1 MLSQALS
8 KCLKH
13 QKARGIGHRSTKP
26 APVFD
31 HPLGKEM
38 LPNVKSGSPL
48 VQLRTTPTHPITG
61 SQGEELSISLCTS
74 PPQEAAERNKVAPQ
88 PLLLQ
93 TRQA

>member
-13 QKARGIGHRSTKP
+13 LKARGIGHRSMKP

-48 VQLRTTPTHPITG
+48 VQLQTIPTHPITG
-61 SQGEELSISLCTS
+61 SQGEELNTSLCTS
-74 PPQEAAERNKVAPQ
+74 PPQEAAESNKVAPQ
-88 PLLLQ
+88 PALLQ
-93 TRQA
+93 MR